1 MDDGEDGR
9 LEELYGQKDP
19 ELQALARRLH
29 ALGWILPEED
39 YAQVLIEILEML
51 DRWDKDKIS
60 HQE

>member
-1 MDDGEDGR
+1 MDDGEDTR

-29 ALGWILPEED
+29 TLGWILPEED
-39 YAQVLIEILEML
+39 YAEVLVAILEML
-51 DRWDKDKIS
+51 DRWDKEGTP